1 MVCVMAGVYT
11 EKIRRKEEKA
21 NQQINISRVLVIV
34 LQDDETRVRGS

>member
-1 MVCVMAGVYT
+1 MAGVYT
-11 EKIRRKEEKA
+11 EKLRRKEEKT